1 MCLIQ
6 GNEMNLERLINILT
20 MKRRWTV
27 VKGQPLTDMDKKVL
41 AAQKA
46 GHTVP
51 SRNLIRTPEEI
62 DGIRRS
68 GEVNT
73 ALLDMVGQ
81 EIREGLSTGELDD
94 MVYQFTKDHNGIPAD
109 LGYEGFPKSCCISID
124 NVVCHGI
131 PDHNTFFKPGQIVN
145 VDVTTIVDGYY
156 ADASR
161 MFIIGETTP
170 EKKRLVDV
178 TLDCLHVGMEAA
190 KPYSYVGD
198 IGFAIQ
204 CHAQANG
211 YSVVRELC
219 GHGVGLK
226 FHEDPEVPHYGKP
239 GTGMLLV
246 PGMVFTIEPMI
257 NMGSR
262 EVHFSREDGW
272 TVTTRDG
279 MPSAQW
285 EHTLLMTDHGLEIL
299 TH

>member
-1 MCLIQ
+1 
-6 GNEMNLERLINILT
+6 

-145 VDVTTIVDGYY
+145 VDVTTIVDGFY

-178 TLDCLHVGMEAA
+178 TLECLHIGMEAA

-204 CHAQANG
+204 CHAQSNG

-285 EHTLLMTDHGLEIL
+285 EHTLLMTDNGLEIL

>member
-1 MCLIQ
+1 
-6 GNEMNLERLINILT
+6 MNLERLINILT

-68 GEVNT
+68 GDVNT

-204 CHAQANG
+204 CHAQVNG

>member
-1 MCLIQ
+1 
-6 GNEMNLERLINILT
+6 MNLERLINILT

-131 PDHNTFFKPGQIVN
+131 PDHTTFFKPGQIVN

>member
-1 MCLIQ
+1 
-6 GNEMNLERLINILT
+6 

-68 GEVNT
+68 GDVNT

-204 CHAQANG
+204 CHAQVNG

>member
-1 MCLIQ
+1 
-6 GNEMNLERLINILT
+6 MNLERLINILT

-68 GEVNT
+68 GDVNT

-204 CHAQANG
+204 CHAQVNG

-279 MPSAQW
+279 KPSAQW

>member
-1 MCLIQ
+1 
-6 GNEMNLERLINILT
+6 

-145 VDVTTIVDGYY
+145 VDVTTIMDGYY

>member
-1 MCLIQ
+1 
-6 GNEMNLERLINILT
+6 MNLERLINILT

-94 MVYQFTKDHNGIPAD
+94 LVYQFTKDHNGIPAD

-131 PDHNTFFKPGQIVN
+131 PDHNTFFKLGQIVN

>member
-1 MCLIQ
+1 
-6 GNEMNLERLINILT
+6 

-51 SRNLIRTPEEI
+51 SRNLIRTHEEI